1 VDLALGRSLRLAG
14 GDGEVQRK
22 PLDSLGMHLLF
33 KGLEG
38 FSETDLAD
46 GVSANFTTS
55 AHYPGGAAR
64 RIPSRNI
71 EANSV

>member
-1 VDLALGRSLRLAG
+1 
-14 GDGEVQRK
+14 
-22 PLDSLGMHLLF
+22 MHLLF

>member
-1 VDLALGRSLRLAG
+1 MDLALGRSLRLAG

-46 GVSANFTTS
+46 GVSANFTT
-55 AHYPGGAAR
+55 AHTIRAVLPAGFQA
-64 RIPSRNI
+64 
-71 EANSV
+71 ET